1 MLSPAVLLVFVL
13 SPDASEPTTPSF
25 QAAAREVLGPHAAVR
40 VEALTEALPDA
51 AALERGGTAEGII
64 ELIWSPARERV
75 LVHCYIKSQH
85 RWVDRTIHFAS
96 QDLERERGRLLGF
109 AVASMFSDAPSFAPE
124 PAQREAD
131 RGGVESEL
139 PHPSPAAP
147 APNLVEDTRSA
158 PSWGTP
164 ASSSASIQ
172 QPLQRSL
179 EFSAVAVPDVGG
191 SLGPEFGAS
200 GALRSAIGESL
211 WWRVELSGRL
221 GEVPAAQANLRRV
234 MAGLGIAWDALGAP
248 SALHLGLRA
257 DLLGSWLQVAHLSS
271 DDVERVHLQRWL
283 LGSDAILTAGY
294 GISSSAAIYAGLGI
308 EAMFGR
314 TYVYTHGTQ
323 VAVVPILRSR
333 LELGFRSD
341 F

>member
-1 MLSPAVLLVFVL
+1 MFSPAVLLVFVL
-13 SPDASEPTTPSF
+13 SPDATEPTTPSF
-25 QAAAREVLGPHAAVR
+25 QAAAREVLGPYAAVR

-51 AALERGGTAEGII
+51 AALELGGTAEGIV
-64 ELIWSPARERV
+64 ELIWSPARDRV
-75 LVHCYIKSQH
+75 LVHCYIRSQR
-85 RWVDRTIHFAS
+85 RWVDRAIVFAR

-109 AVASMFSDAPSFAPE
+109 AVASMFSDAPSFAPR
-124 PAQREAD
+124 PAQQQEAD
-131 RGGVESEL
+131 RAGVEPEL
-139 PHPSPAAP
+139 PQPSLPTP
-147 APNLVEDTRSA
+147 PRFVEDTRSA
-158 PSWGTP
+158 PSWSTP
-164 ASSSASIQ
+164 ASSSASAQ

-234 MAGLGIAWDALGAP
+234 LAGVGIAWDALAAP
-248 SALHLGLRA
+248 SAVHLGLRA

-271 DDVERVHLQRWL
+271 DDVERVHLERWL

-294 GISSSAAIYAGLGI
+294 GISSSAAIYAGLGV

-323 VAVVPILRSR
+323 VAVVPLLRSR